1 MAIALNLTLDKD
13 GALAVLGAVRDRLVN
28 RKPALRA
35 IARAGVASTRR
46 RFQYGRAPDG
56 STWKKGRKTSG
67 KTLILSALLLR
78 SISDRPPTDDSV
90 EWGSNRA
97 YAAVHQDGFNGTV
110 QVRSFTRVVRKL
122 FGLVLKAPV
131 EQTVRAHSRKSN
143 TPARPFLGVNVE
155 DERTFADILL
165 RHVGQPLGGPGL

>member
-1 MAIALNLTLDKD
+1 MVIALSLTLDKD
-13 GALAVLGAVRDRLVN
+13 GALAALGAVRDRLVN

-46 RFQYGRAPDG
+46 RFQYSRAPDG

-97 YAAVHQDGFNGTV
+97 YAGVHQDGFDGTV
-110 QVRSFTRVVRKL
+110 QVRSHERTVRKI
-122 FGLVLKAPV
+122 FGLALKAPKV
-131 EQTVRAHSRKSN
+131 QTVRAHSRKMN
-143 TPARPFLGVNVE
+143 MPARPYLGVNAE
-155 DERTFADILL
+155 DERAFSEILL